1 MYFHSKHNC
10 FIRRLKRP
18 LAHQLRQEEQWP
30 SALRPLHPH
39 PQGEMPG
46 LCSTLSP
53 PVSGPHSHLPA
64 GDMGVNHL
72 LSPGSREPL
81 ASPSLRLVSFTPG
94 PGFSPH
100 SEELS
105 CPSLLLSTK
114 GVSDKDA
121 ESMTASSLLENNSQ
135 EKSKAQVNGISCTD
149 RMANHCNQ
157 VSARGSW
164 ATGQRGKRTG
174 CHCEGRPVS
183 VSAVHRE
190 KRRRL
195 RSLPLPFCKSC
206 VTGGFTWVTE
216 KHTVLEFRK

>member
-1 MYFHSKHNC
+1 MH
-10 FIRRLKRP
+10 
-18 LAHQLRQEEQWP
+18 
-30 SALRPLHPH
+30 LHL
-39 PQGEMPG
+39 QGEMPG
-46 LCSTLSP
+46 LLCSTLSP
-53 PVSGPHSHLPA
+53 PVSGPHSHLAA
-64 GDMGVNHL
+64 GDMGMNHS

-94 PGFSPH
+94 PGLSPH

-135 EKSKAQVNGISCTD
+135 EKSKAQVNGISFRD
-149 RMANHCNQ
+149 KMANHYYQ
-157 VSARGSW
+157 VSARGCW
-164 ATGQRGKRTG
+164 ATGQRGKGTS
-174 CHCEGRPVS
+174 CHREGRRVS

-195 RSLPLPFCKSC
+195 RSLPLPFRKSC
-206 VTGGFTWVTE
+206 VIGEGFTWVTE